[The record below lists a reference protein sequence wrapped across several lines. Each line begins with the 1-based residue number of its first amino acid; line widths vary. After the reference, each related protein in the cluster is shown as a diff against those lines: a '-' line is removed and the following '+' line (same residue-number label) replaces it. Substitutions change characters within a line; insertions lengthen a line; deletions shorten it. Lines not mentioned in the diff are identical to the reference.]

1 MSIEGQLCQLEG
13 QPGPARGAASRDPLD
28 LELMKKVEEFAGV
41 RRSLPFDVIVW
52 RSQNYYYTMLQNV
65 FPEQVERALRGDAAA
80 QEWTKHF
87 VALGAEPG
95 NESDYQ

>member
-1 MSIEGQLCQLEG
+1 
-13 QPGPARGAASRDPLD
+13 
-28 LELMKKVEEFAGV
+28 
-41 RRSLPFDVIVW
+41 
-52 RSQNYYYTMLQNV
+52 MLQNV

-95 NESDYQ
+95 NESGLQ